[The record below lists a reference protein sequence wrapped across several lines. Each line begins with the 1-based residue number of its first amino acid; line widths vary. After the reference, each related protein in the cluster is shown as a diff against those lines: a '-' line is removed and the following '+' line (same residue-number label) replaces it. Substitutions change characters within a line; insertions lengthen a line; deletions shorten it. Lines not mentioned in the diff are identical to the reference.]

1 MPSRRAVLAG
11 GATGFAA
18 LVGGLFSIDG
28 RQVGS
33 SPYDWPMPRY
43 DAAGT
48 SHHPDAAGPKT
59 EPTVRWVASVEPHRL
74 GYPAWVQ
81 RPVRRGSTLYVPGDG
96 LTAVDADSGTVRFRV
111 GTGSLPSPVVVPTP
125 RYERPA
131 LVAGNRNGL
140 AGYNVGGGPRLF
152 GRARGAKRWQYGQP
166 QFERPDELQQL
177 GGFSRPGGVP
187 SNRQQFRPVSFDGTV
202 YALVDVGDVIDLCAI
217 NPNDGT
223 ARWCRTLG
231 PTGEELFVPSFRPVI
246 RGETLYAVD
255 PLATVAAISLDG
267 DTERWRQSLDVADPA
282 PPTATAAGLLLTY
295 QEGAAMFGPG
305 GTVRWQRT
313 LDGPHQA
320 RTTAAVADGAAVFV
334 AKGRL
339 YALALDDGSTQWSAE
354 EYTTPPAIADGVVY
368 APTPSGLTALDLDD
382 GTVLFEYESAA
393 DLSTPVVG
401 DGRLYCC
408 RSDDQVIALQP

>member
-1 MPSRRAVLAG
+1 
-11 GATGFAA
+11 
-18 LVGGLFSIDG
+18 
-28 RQVGS
+28 
-33 SPYDWPMPRY
+33 
-43 DAAGT
+43 
-48 SHHPDAAGPKT
+48 
-59 EPTVRWVASVEPHRL
+59 
-74 GYPAWVQ
+74 
-81 RPVRRGSTLYVPGDG
+81 
-96 LTAVDADSGTVRFRV
+96 
-111 GTGSLPSPVVVPTP
+111 
-125 RYERPA
+125 
-131 LVAGNRNGL
+131 
-140 AGYNVGGGPRLF
+140 
-152 GRARGAKRWQYGQP
+152 
-166 QFERPDELQQL
+166 
-177 GGFSRPGGVP
+177 
-187 SNRQQFRPVSFDGTV
+187 
-202 YALVDVGDVIDLCAI
+202 
-217 NPNDGT
+217 
-223 ARWCRTLG
+223 
-231 PTGEELFVPSFRPVI
+231 VI

-320 RTTAAVADGAAVFV
+320 RTTAAVADGTAVFV